1 MLGGLKGRRM
11 ERTDENRRRKI
22 LNYVVFGV
30 LLLLYS
36 CMTYLLFY
44 RQAIEYQ
51 GIYYSDMKAYILETR
66 GLESG
71 YDFPYPLFFWISRIW
86 MLVVSPESAVAFSTM
101 LLNSL
106 GVLILKVYFDRRAP
120 RQPFLCTLAV
130 FSVFFMSMIYSARGH
145 SFWGFDYIYR
155 CMGILTPNPYWNAT
169 YLAVRPFTVLAF
181 FQTAEILQEYE
192 EKFSW
197 KRGIWLGSV
206 VFLATFTK
214 PSFTQVLLPVLGIVL
229 LYRLIRRKF
238 KNFKNTFYLCCCLIP
253 TGLLLLY
260 QFFGVFT
267 GTNSKGEE
275 TGIGFEVGKAWQVYS
290 DNIPLSLVMALA
302 FPATVLIL
310 NVFSLRKNHEL
321 RLAWQIWLA
330 GFLSFLCLY
339 EKGFRFSHMN
349 FSWGYMH
356 GLFFVFAVSTL
367 QLLKN
372 LGGKERLEKLK
383 ALPELVMFFYHLI
396 CGIIFFVYLYQ
407 GNNAGWF

>member
-1 MLGGLKGRRM
+1 M
-11 ERTDENRRRKI
+11 ERIDENRRRKVW
-22 LNYVVFGV
+22 NGVVFGV
-30 LLLLYS
+30 LLILYS

-44 RQAIEYQ
+44 RQSIEYQ

-106 GVLILKVYFDRRAP
+106 GILILKIYFDRRAP
-120 RQPFLCTLAV
+120 KQPFLCTLAV
-130 FSVFFMSMIYSARGH
+130 FSIFFMSMIYSPRGH

-169 YLAVRPFTVLAF
+169 YLAVRPFTILAF

-192 EKFSW
+192 DNFSW
-197 KRGIWLGSV
+197 KRGAWLGVV

-214 PSFTQVLLPVLGIVL
+214 PSFTQVFLPVLGIVL
-229 LYRLIRRKF
+229 LYRLIRKKF
-238 KNFKNTFYLCCCLIP
+238 KNFKNTFFLCCCLIP
-253 TGLLLLY
+253 TVLLLLY

-302 FPATVLIL
+302 FPAAVLIL
-310 NVFSLRKNHEL
+310 NIFSLRKNHEL

-356 GLFFVFAVSTL
+356 GLFFVFSLSVL
-367 QLLKN
+367 QLLRN
-372 LGGKERLEKLK
+372 LSGKERLEKLK
-383 ALPELVMFFYHLI
+383 AVPELVMFFYHLI

>member
-1 MLGGLKGRRM
+1 MEKIDENGRRKM
-11 ERTDENRRRKI
+11 WNA
-22 LNYVVFGV
+22 VVFGV
-30 LLLLYS
+30 LLFLYS

-86 MLVVSPESAVAFSTM
+86 MLVLSPESAVAFTTM

-106 GVLILKVYFDRRAP
+106 GILILKIYFDRRAP

-130 FSVFFMSMIYSARGH
+130 FSVFFMSMIYSPRGH

-192 EKFSW
+192 DNFSW
-197 KRGIWLGSV
+197 KKGIWLGAA

-214 PSFTQVLLPVLGIVL
+214 PSFTQVYLPVLGIIL
-229 LYRLIRRKF
+229 LYRLFRKKF
-238 KNFKNTFYLCCCLIP
+238 KNFKNTFFLCCCLIP

-302 FPATVLIL
+302 FPAAVLIL

-356 GLFFVFAVSTL
+356 GLFFVFALSVL
-367 QLLKN
+367 QLLKS
-372 LGGKERLEKLK
+372 LSGKERLEKLK
-383 ALPELVMFFYHLI
+383 AVPELILFFYHLI